1 MFYTTGKLLSPSFIY
16 HGFQIEEINH
26 HYIDNNSIETFSNQA
41 GFMGQTY
48 TPRKPICYGQ
58 IKNFKTNETKSPAL
72 NKKGESV
79 NQSQSDF
86 SKTLSIE
93 TIISGAEMKT
103 EEETVLFD
111 T

>member
-1 MFYTTGKLLSPSFIY
+1 
-16 HGFQIEEINH
+16 
-26 HYIDNNSIETFSNQA
+26 
-41 GFMGQTY
+41 MGQTY
-48 TPRKPICYGQ
+48 TPRKPVCYGQ

-72 NKKGESV
+72 NKNEKSV